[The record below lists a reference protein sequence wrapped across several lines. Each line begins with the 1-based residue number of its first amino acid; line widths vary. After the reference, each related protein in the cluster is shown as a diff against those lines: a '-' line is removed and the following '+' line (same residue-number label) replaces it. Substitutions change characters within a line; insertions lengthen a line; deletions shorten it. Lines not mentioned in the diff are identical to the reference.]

1 MNIRTI
7 WIVGVALATVAS
19 AAPAQQRRGAAPSP
33 RSPSFAQ
40 DLHDIRIHRLQDAL
54 ELSDETAEALRE
66 EMERRR
72 EAHREALET
81 RREALRDLRET
92 LSEDPVRES
101 EVARALERLEEH
113 HESIRRLQ
121 REHHDRLGEILTP
134 SQRARLLVFNRRFD
148 ERLREMLH
156 QRRGERPPVGPRASR
171 RGTDRRSAPPDPGL
185 RGRAPDEPEVRAD
198 LLRRRIERMESE
210 LERMRTRLRRLESG
224 E

>member
-1 MNIRTI
+1 MKMRTI
-7 WIVGVALATVAS
+7 WIVGVALATVVS
-19 AAPAQQRRGAAPSP
+19 AAPAQEGRGPA
-33 RSPSFAQ
+33 RSPGPPPFAQ

-54 ELSDETAEALRE
+54 ELSDEAAEALRE
-66 EMERRR
+66 EMERSRG
-72 EAHREALET
+72 AHREALET
-81 RREALRDLRET
+81 RREALRELRET

-113 HESIRRLQ
+113 HDSIRRLQ
-121 REHHDRLGEILTP
+121 REHHDRLSEILTP

-171 RGTDRRSAPPDPGL
+171 PRMNRRSAPPAPGL
-185 RGRAPDEPEVRAD
+185 RGRAPDAPEARAD
-198 LLRRRIERMESE
+198 LLRRRIEHMESE
-210 LERMRTRLRRLESG
+210 LERMRDRLRQLESG